1 MLRRQQVGLT
11 RSPKGLLVD
20 SLAGWGYNTYTQTQ
34 KELKMTNIQKAA
46 FFLFSGIVMLMGV
59 VGGVE
64 ASPNLLSYDAV
75 YLVVFALVGF
85 AFMAVGTSYAQ
96 DEA

>member
-1 MLRRQQVGLT
+1 M
-11 RSPKGLLVD
+11 VD
-20 SLAGWGYNTYTQTQ
+20 SLAGWDYNTYTQTQ

-59 VGGVE
+59 VGGIE

-75 YLVVFALVGF
+75 YLVAFALVGF
-85 AFMAVGTSYAQ
+85 AFMVLGASYAN
-96 DEA
+96 EEE